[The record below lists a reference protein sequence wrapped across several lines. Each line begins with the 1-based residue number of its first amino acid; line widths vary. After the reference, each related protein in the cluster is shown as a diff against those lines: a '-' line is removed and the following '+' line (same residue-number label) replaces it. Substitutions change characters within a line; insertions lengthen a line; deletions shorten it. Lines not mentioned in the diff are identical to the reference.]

1 MEMTILKDFQK
12 SIIDFDCENTEINK
26 YFKEKALDDFDAVP
40 FVFTNQDSPI
50 IAKWLPCRVVLLSLK
65 SIIN

>member
-26 YFKEKALDDFDAVP
+26 YFKEKSYA
-40 FVFTNQDSPI
+40 
-50 IAKWLPCRVVLLSLK
+50 
-65 SIIN
+65 